1 MSITETIPS
10 LGSVPTTTEPSTFD
24 ARADTLLGTALPAMV
39 AAENVWAGQAN
50 ALALVVNADSL
61 SAAASALTAIAAG
74 NAVVWVSGATFTVG
88 MGRYSP
94 ITGLSYRCIADN
106 TGTTDPSA
114 DSTNWVPLN
123 PDNAVNNIGSTGG
136 GTQDINLSLGRL
148 VNLTVDT
155 SANTFTF
162 SNPTA
167 SGTFDGFVLNVTN
180 GGSQTVNYPSSVD
193 FVAGAAPALT
203 AAGIDTL
210 VFLTW
215 DGGTVWFCFVVGQ
228 AVA

>member
-1 MSITETIPS
+1 MTIAALSVTPNSITS
-10 LGSVPTTTEPSTFD
+10 PSTFNTD
-24 ARADTLLGTALPAMV
+24 MDTLLGELSTLISEM
-39 AAENVWAGQAN
+39 NTDIGQAN
-50 ALALVVNADSL
+50 TDASTATAQALIATAQALAAT
-61 SAAASALTAIAAG
+61 AAASVA
-74 NAVVWVSGATFTVG
+74 VWVSGTSYVEG
-88 MGRYSP
+88 NGRYSP
-94 ITGLSYRCIADN
+94 ITFLSYRCISDVS
-106 TGTTDPSA
+106 GTTDPSA
-114 DSTNWVPLN
+114 DADHWRPLN
-123 PDNAVNNIGSTGG
+123 PDNTVNNIGSTGG
-136 GTQDINLSLGRL
+136 GTQDIDLAIGRL

>member
-1 MSITETIPS
+1 M
-10 LGSVPTTTEPSTFD
+10 
-24 ARADTLLGTALPAMV
+24 DTLLGELSTLISEM
-39 AAENVWAGQAN
+39 NTDIGQAN
-50 ALALVVNADSL
+50 TDASTATAQALIATAQALAAT
-61 SAAASALTAIAAG
+61 AAASVA
-74 NAVVWVSGATFTVG
+74 VWVSGGPFSVG
-88 MGRYSP
+88 DGRYSP
-94 ITGLSYRCIADN
+94 ITGLSYRCIVAN
-106 TGTTDPSA
+106 SGTTDPSA
-114 DSTNWVPLN
+114 DPTNWVALN
-123 PDNAVNNIGSTGG
+123 PDNTVNNIGSTGG
-136 GTQDINLSLGRL
+136 GTQDIDLAIGRL